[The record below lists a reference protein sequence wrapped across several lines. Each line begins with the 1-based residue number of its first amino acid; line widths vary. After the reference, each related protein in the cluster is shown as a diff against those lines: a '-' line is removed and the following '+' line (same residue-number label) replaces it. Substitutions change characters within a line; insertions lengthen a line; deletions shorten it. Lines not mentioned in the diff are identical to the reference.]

1 MTRFILSHH
10 KLAFPHILQHQLCI
24 KIPHLPFWALAA
36 VEKEPRRSSSRVAG
50 GSDYFCVAQ
59 RIINCATF
67 SLLLYICGCRKSNYS
82 PRGYLKVQGVFFFKL
97 FTVLSPLLSLFTS
110 TVIEYFC
117 PHCFCNSRRTAQK
130 SANFHV

>member
-36 VEKEPRRSSSRVAG
+36 VVKEPRRSSSRVAG
-50 GSDYFCVAQ
+50 DSDYFCVAQ

-82 PRGYLKVQGVFFFKL
+82 PRGYLKVQGVFFFLIIYRVKSFAFTFHFNCDRIFLPPL
-97 FTVLSPLLSLFTS
+97 FL
-110 TVIEYFC
+110 
-117 PHCFCNSRRTAQK
+117 
-130 SANFHV
+130 